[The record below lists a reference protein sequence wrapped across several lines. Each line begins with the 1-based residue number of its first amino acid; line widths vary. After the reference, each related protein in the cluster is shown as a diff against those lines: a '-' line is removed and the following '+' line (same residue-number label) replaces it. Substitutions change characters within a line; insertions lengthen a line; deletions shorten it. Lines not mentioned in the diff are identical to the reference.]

1 MSAGAAMPMADGGR
15 EPDREPEFPL
25 YGQGDSGSGTVV
37 FRST

>member
-15 EPDREPEFPL
+15 EPDFPL